1 MVKPNQIRKFHNFYF
16 IVIELMEEYGWDD
29 ELHSFVKLK
38 NLTTGGIAIKTL
50 ESTVNMELIN
60 DC

>member
-1 MVKPNQIRKFHNFYF
+1 
-16 IVIELMEEYGWDD
+16 MEEYGWDD